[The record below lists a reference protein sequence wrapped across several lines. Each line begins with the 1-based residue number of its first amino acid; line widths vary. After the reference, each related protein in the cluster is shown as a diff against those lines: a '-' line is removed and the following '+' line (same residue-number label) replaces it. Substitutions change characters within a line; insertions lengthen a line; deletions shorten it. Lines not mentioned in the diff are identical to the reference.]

1 MEEMK
6 SGKSYTTQV
15 SESFD
20 KSGKEGIFEVSFRRW
35 LVRELEE
42 GRMTTKEAIERFSLN
57 PLSGAKLLR
66 DWRKKYSPSMLL
78 ALSEMTEQE
87 KAEIQLSQ
95 ARIKELEKQVEALQ
109 MKVIAMDV
117 LIDVAEEILNID
129 IRKKPGARQ

>member
-20 KSGKEGIFEVSFRRW
+20 KSSKEGVFEVSFRRW

-42 GRMTTKEAIERFSLN
+42 RRMTTKEAIERFSFN
-57 PLSGAKLLR
+57 PLSGSKLLH
-66 DWRKKYSPSMLL
+66 DWRKKYSPSMVL

-95 ARIKELEKQVEALQ
+95 TRIKELEKQVEILQ
-109 MKVIAMDV
+109 IKVIAMDV

>member
-20 KSGKEGIFEVSFRRW
+20 KSSKEGVFEISFRRW

-42 GRMTTKEAIERFSLN
+42 GRMTTKEVIERFNFN
-57 PLSGAKLLR
+57 PVSGFTLLR
-66 DWRKKYSPSMLL
+66 DWRRKYSPSMVL

-87 KAEIQLSQ
+87 KAEILLSQ

-117 LIDVAEEILNID
+117 LIDVAEEILNVD

>member
-1 MEEMK
+1 MEELK
-6 SGKSYTTQV
+6 LGKSYTTQV

-20 KSGKEGIFEVSFRRW
+20 KSSKEGVFEVSFRRW

-42 GRMTTKEAIERFSLN
+42 GRMTTKDAIERFNFN
-57 PLSGAKLLR
+57 PVSGVTLLR

-87 KAEIQLSQ
+87 KAEILLSQ
-95 ARIKELEKQVEALQ
+95 ARIKELEKQVDALQ